1 MDLAVNRTTLSSKFA
16 REVQPGSIF
25 YNRTITVSLK
35 IKGALKYRAQAIFG
49 FVCNLIG
56 GRRAFAVK

>member
-1 MDLAVNRTTLSSKFA
+1 MVRFENLVRF
-16 REVQPGSIF
+16 
-25 YNRTITVSLK
+25 TVSLK